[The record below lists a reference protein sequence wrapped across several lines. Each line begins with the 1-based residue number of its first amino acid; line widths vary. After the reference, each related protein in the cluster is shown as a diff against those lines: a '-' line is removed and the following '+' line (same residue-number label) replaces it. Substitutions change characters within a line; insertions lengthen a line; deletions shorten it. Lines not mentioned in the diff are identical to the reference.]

1 MKDYTVHFDGEPFKL
16 QQMRKLLNP
25 PMRLTLADRA
35 LGVLMV
41 PVIVLS
47 LLLLLSGLWLC
58 AKVGWIEE
66 R

>member
-1 MKDYTVHFDGEPFKL
+1 MRVHFSGQPDRFQRMRNLWNAPLVEPS
-16 QQMRKLLNP
+16 
-25 PMRLTLADRA
+25 LADRA
-35 LGVLMV
+35 LGVAMV